1 MRLISAVSGVRLP
14 APPLSRTSGGTIIDV
29 LKKTEVTI
37 PAFFITL
44 SMMLM
49 FMLSPAV
56 CEGQLRKAP
65 KQPPPKVTQPRETT
79 INDVNVQAVFKTGEG
94 LFRQEKTDDS
104 LRTFIGIYRY
114 SKDMLT
120 FLDIVRPN
128 YEKLL
133 SDNPS
138 LSQEEKEELYIK
150 QKRVRDL
157 TSKYTSLRIESAYY
171 VGALYAK
178 RGDTEQARKYLLEV
192 CQTAPFSLNPKS
204 TWVKSKNLLLALFQL
219 EGEF

>member
-1 MRLISAVSGVRLP
+1 
-14 APPLSRTSGGTIIDV
+14 
-29 LKKTEVTI
+29 
-37 PAFFITL
+37 
-44 SMMLM
+44 MLT
-49 FMLSPAV
+49 FSPAV
-56 CEGQLRKAP
+56 GESQVKKAT
-65 KQPPPKVTQPRETT
+65 KQPLPPKVTQPREIT
-79 INDVNVQAVFKTGEG
+79 INDVNIQAVFKTGEE
-94 LFRQEKTDDS
+94 LFRQGKTDES
-104 LRTFIGIYRY
+104 LRTFLGIYRY

-120 FLDIVRPN
+120 FLEIVRPN

-133 SDNPS
+133 SENPS
-138 LSQEEKEELYIK
+138 LRQEEKEELYMK

-157 TSKYTSLRIESAYY
+157 ASKYASLRIESAYY